1 MLVEAVR
8 TDDMAAI
15 REALGDGARLNTPQ
29 GSNAL
34 MIALGDN
41 FPVQHPGVVELLL
54 EHGADVNLPDR
65 RGMTPL
71 LQTLEVVTDGKL
83 LQTILARGGDL
94 RVVSRDGLSV
104 VCAAAQRGLIEVA
117 EMSLES
123 GAPPD
128 VPTNRG
134 TTALMA
140 LASGL
145 EWDAYREDEYV
156 RLARKLIAG
165 GADPRRTDS
174 LGKCAADYAFERGN
188 LELLKL
194 LDLDGKYRDRA
205 PGMRAEAL
213 SRKLE
218 AAIRAQ
224 KPEEVKRMLGAGADP
239 NGFSPRAR
247 SSMLGVA
254 LQHRGPFPL
263 QKFDP
268 AILTLLLT
276 KGANP
281 NAPINDGELPLTAAA
296 GDASTLAL
304 LLAHKADANA
314 ATAKDR
320 MTALHRAASAGA
332 VDSIELL
339 LSKGARLEARSTQG
353 FTPWLLAVA
362 QGQRA
367 AADLL
372 SAKGA
377 NSTVKTASGQSAADL
392 AAVIFD
398 IELVRRLDRAGKHA
412 DLLAQFSPPKTSAII
427 GDWVATVHGRDMI
440 LRLLTNG
447 GGSIQLASERPLA
460 WTEADAG
467 VRLITTLAD
476 ERFPQPRKLEGSITF
491 DAAAQTIQVAFPSA
505 MGERPWTYRRP
516 GTPAPA
522 EPPPV
527 AADDETNQNQQIATE
542 LARARMSNEPGVNL
556 VGPTLREL
564 PDELFRI
571 IGLQSLMIQNTALER
586 LPGRI
591 AALALLKR
599 IMITGNRITQV
610 DDEVFE
616 LQNLEALDLSRNR
629 IKTIPERVTGLS
641 KLIELNLYDNRLVS
655 LPEGWEKMPKLRSV
669 IVSDNWLKALPASL
683 ARAPALDSLSASG
696 NVLSEVP
703 DELAHAQRLTSLS
716 LDQNRFAVFPKAVC
730 ELRSLEYLGL
740 SQNDLSEVAADLSKM
755 TGLRRLS
762 LSGNRFTAIPEAIK
776 ATHLEELDMS
786 GNKIKA
792 FPKEATALPPSLR
805 TLDLQDNEITE
816 VPAWIES
823 ISLRDL
829 RLRGNPMPEKKI
841 RALEQRI
848 RDQRRR
854 K

>member
-8 TDDMAAI
+8 AGDMAAI
-15 REALGDGARLNTPQ
+15 REALAGGARLNTPQ
-29 GSNAL
+29 GSTAL

-41 FPVQHPGVVELLL
+41 LPVQHPGIIELLL

-71 LQTLEVVTDGKL
+71 LQALEVVSDGKL
-83 LQTILARGGDL
+83 LQAILAHGGDV
-94 RVVSRDGLSV
+94 RVVSRDGHSV
-104 VCAAAQRGLIEVA
+104 VCAAAQRGLTEVA
-117 EMSLES
+117 ESALES

-128 VPTNRG
+128 IPTNRG

-156 RLARKLIAG
+156 QLARKLIAR

-174 LGKCAADYAFERGN
+174 LGKSPADYAFDRGN

-194 LDLDGKYRDRA
+194 LDLDGKYSNRVA
-205 PGMRAEAL
+205 GMRTEAL

-224 KPEEVKRMLGAGADP
+224 KPEEVKRMLEAGADP
-239 NGFSPRAR
+239 NGISPRTH

-254 LQHRGPFPL
+254 LQQNPPFPS
-263 QKFDP
+263 QKFNLE
-268 AILTLLLT
+268 ILTVLLS

-281 NAPINDGELPLTAAA
+281 NTPINDTDLPLTAAA

-304 LLAHKADANA
+304 LLAHGADANA
-314 ATAKDR
+314 ASAKDGL
-320 MTALHRAASAGA
+320 TALHRSARADA

-339 LSKGARLEARSTQG
+339 LSKGARIEARSALG

-377 NSTVKTASGQSAADL
+377 DTTVKTASGESAADL
-392 AAVIFD
+392 AAAIFD
-398 IELVRRLDRAGKHA
+398 IELLRRLDRPEKYA
-412 DLLAQFSPPKTSAII
+412 DLLAQFSPPKTSAMI
-427 GDWVATVHGRDMI
+427 GDWVTTKHGREMT
-440 LRLLTNG
+440 LRLLPSG
-447 GGSIQLASERPLA
+447 GGSIQFASKRPLA

-467 VRLITTLAD
+467 VLIITTLSD
-476 ERFPQPRKLEGSITF
+476 ERFPQPRKLEGSVTF
-491 DAAAQTIQVAFPSA
+491 DAAAQTIQVALPSA
-505 MGERPWTYRRP
+505 MGERPWIYRRP

-522 EPPPV
+522 DPPAV
-527 AADDETNQNQQIATE
+527 AADDEKNQKQQIATE
-542 LARARMSNEPGVNL
+542 LARARMSNQPGVNL
-556 VGPTLREL
+556 VGSTLREL

-571 IGLQSLMIQNTALER
+571 IGLQSLMIQNSALDR

-599 IMITGNRITQV
+599 ITVTGNRITQV

-616 LQNLEALDLSRNR
+616 LQNLEGLDLSRNR
-629 IKTIPERVTGLS
+629 IKTVSKRVTGLS

-655 LPEGWEKMPKLRSV
+655 LPEGWEKMAKLRSV
-669 IVSDNWLKALPASL
+669 RIDNNWLKALPASL
-683 ARAPALDSLSASG
+683 AHAPALDRLSASD
-696 NVLSEVP
+696 NVLSGVP
-703 DELAHAQRLTSLS
+703 DEFAHPQGLTSLS
-716 LDQNRFAVFPKAVC
+716 LDNNRFGTFPKAIC

-755 TGLRRLS
+755 TGLRRLN
-762 LSGNRFTAIPEAIK
+762 LSGNRLTAIPEAIK
-776 ATHLEELDMS
+776 GTQIEELELS

-792 FPKEATALPPSLR
+792 FPADPSSLPSSLR

-816 VPAWIES
+816 IPAWIES
-823 ISLRDL
+823 IGLRDL
-829 RLRGNPMPEKKI
+829 RLRGNPMPEEKI

-848 RDQRRR
+848 GDQRKR

>member
-1 MLVEAVR
+1 
-8 TDDMAAI
+8 MAAI
-15 REALGDGARLNTPQ
+15 REALAGGARLNTPQ

-34 MIALGDN
+34 LIALGDN
-41 FPVQHPGVVELLL
+41 LPVQHPGIVELLL

-65 RGMTPL
+65 RGTTPL

-83 LQTILARGGDL
+83 LQTILAHGGDV
-94 RVVSRDGLSV
+94 RVVGRDGQSV
-104 VCAAAQRGLIEVA
+104 VGAAAQRGLIDVA
-117 EMSLES
+117 ESALES

-128 VPTNRG
+128 VPTKHG
-134 TTALMA
+134 STALMA
-140 LASGL
+140 LANGL

-156 RLARKLIAG
+156 QFARKLIAR
-165 GADPRRTDS
+165 GADPKRTDS
-174 LGKCAADYAFERGN
+174 LGKSAADYAFERGN

-194 LDLDGKYRDRA
+194 LDLDGKYSDRA
-205 PGMRAEAL
+205 AGMRAEAL

-224 KPEEVKRMLGAGADP
+224 KPEEVTRMLAAGANP
-239 NGFSPRAR
+239 NGISPRTH

-254 LQHRGPFPL
+254 LQQNRPFPP
-263 QKFDP
+263 QKFDSE
-268 AILTLLLT
+268 IVTLLLA

-281 NAPINDGELPLTAAA
+281 NMPINDTELPLTAAA

-304 LLAHKADANA
+304 LLAHGADANA
-314 ATAKDR
+314 ATAKDGL
-320 MTALHRAASAGA
+320 TALHRTARTGA

-339 LSKGARLEARSTQG
+339 LGKGAHIEARSAQG

-372 SAKGA
+372 AEKGA
-377 NSTVKTASGQSAADL
+377 DSTAKTESGQSAADL
-392 AAVIFD
+392 AAVIVD
-398 IELVRRLDRAGKHA
+398 VDLLRKLDRAEKYA

-427 GDWVATVHGRDMI
+427 GDWVTTTHGREMT
-440 LRLLTNG
+440 LRLLPSG
-447 GGSIQLASERPLA
+447 GGSIQLAGERPLA

-467 VRLITTLAD
+467 VRLITTLSD

-527 AADDETNQNQQIATE
+527 AADDEKNQKQEIATE

-556 VGPTLREL
+556 VGPTLKEV

-591 AALALLKR
+591 AALSLLKR
-599 IMITGNRITQV
+599 IMVTGNRITQV
-610 DDEVFE
+610 DDEVFD
-616 LQNLEALDLSRNR
+616 LQNLEALDLSRNW
-629 IKTIPERVTGLS
+629 IKTIPERVTNLP
-641 KLIELNLYDNRLVS
+641 KLVELNLYDNRLVS

-669 IVSDNWLKALPASL
+669 IVSDNWLKVLPASL
-683 ARAPALDSLSASG
+683 ARAPALDFLNASG

-703 DELAHAQRLTSLS
+703 DELAHAQRLTGLG
-716 LDQNRFAVFPKAVC
+716 LDQNRFAAFPKAVT

-762 LSGNRFTAIPEAIK
+762 LSGNRLTEIPAAIQGTQI
-776 ATHLEELDMS
+776 EELVLS

-792 FPKEATALPPSLR
+792 FPTDPSALPPGLR

-823 ISLRDL
+823 IGLRDL
-829 RLRGNPMPEKKI
+829 RLRGNPMPEEKI

-848 RDQRRR
+848 RDQRKR